1 MDAWKKIKEIED
13 EIKRTQKN
21 KATEYHIGVLKSKIA
36 KLRRE
41 ALGLKARKGK
51 GAGFDIKKQ
60 GDATVVIVGLPS
72 VGKSTLLTKIT
83 NAESKVA
90 AYRFTTVTCIPGMME
105 YRGANIQ
112 ILDLP
117 GLIKGAKEGKGR
129 GREVISVVRNAD
141 LILILLDA
149 IGIRDYKIIEHELGG
164 FGIRLNRNP
173 PDVVIK
179 KLPVGGVKITCSR
192 KMKKV
197 SENEI
202 RAVLN
207 EYRVFN
213 ATVLLR
219 QDITVD
225 ELIDVLEGNRVYI
238 PALVAVNKA
247 DLLNKEAKIPSGAIA
262 ISAENEKNL
271 DKLKGMIFEK
281 LGLIRIFTKK
291 QREGA
296 DLKEPLIVKKGS
308 TIGEVCE
315 KLHRDLKKE
324 FRYAMVWGKSVK
336 HQPQRVGLE
345 HVVRDGDVVMIIK
358 R

>member
-1 MDAWKKIKEIED
+1 MDAWEKIRQLEEEIR
-13 EIKRTQKN
+13 KTQKN
-21 KATEYHIGVLKSKIA
+21 KATEYHIGTLKSKIA

-41 ALGLKARKGK
+41 ALGLKAKKGK
-51 GAGFDIKKQ
+51 GAGFEIKKQ
-60 GDATVVIVGLPS
+60 GDATVVIVGMPS

-83 NAESKVA
+83 SAQSKIA
-90 AYRFTTVTCIPGMME
+90 AYEFTTVSCIPGMME
-105 YRGANIQ
+105 YRGADIQ

-129 GREVISVVRNAD
+129 GREVISVVRSAD
-141 LILILLDA
+141 LILIILDA
-149 IGIRDYKIIEHELGG
+149 TRMGDYDIIEHELEG
-164 FGIRLNRNP
+164 FGIRMNRNP
-173 PDVVIK
+173 PDIVIK
-179 KLPVGGVKITCSR
+179 KIATGGLALTYSR
-192 KMKKV
+192 KPKKI

-207 EYRVFN
+207 EYRIFN
-213 ATVLLR
+213 ANVLLR

-238 PALVAVNKA
+238 PALITINKV
-247 DLLNKEAKIPSGAIA
+247 DLVRDKSKLPKDAIP
-262 ISAENEKNL
+262 ISAENEENL
-271 DKLKGMIFEK
+271 DVLKEKIYEK
-281 LGLIRIFTKK
+281 LGLIRVFTKK

-296 DLKEPLIVKKGS
+296 DLEEPLILRRGDSVRDL
-308 TIGEVCE
+308 CDR
-315 KLHRDLKKE
+315 LHRDLKKE

-345 HVVRDGDVVMIIK
+345 HVLAEGDVVMIVK

>member
-1 MDAWKKIKEIED
+1 MGAED
-13 EIKRTQKN
+13 EIKRLEEEIRKTQKN
-21 KATEYHIGVLKSKIA
+21 KATEFHIGVLKSKIA

-41 ALGLKARKGK
+41 ALGLKSRKGK

-60 GDATVVIVGLPS
+60 GDATVVIVGMPS
-72 VGKSTLLTKIT
+72 VGKSTLLTKLT
-83 NAESKVA
+83 NAQSKVA
-90 AYRFTTVTCIPGMME
+90 AYEFTTLTCIPGMME
-105 YRGANIQ
+105 YRGADIQ

-129 GREVISVVRNAD
+129 GREVISVVRSAD

-149 IGIRDYKIIEHELGG
+149 TRIGDYEMIESELEG
-164 FGIRLNRNP
+164 FGIRMNKTP

-179 KLPVGGVKITCSR
+179 KIVVGGLTITYSR
-192 KMKKV
+192 KPKKI

-202 RAVLN
+202 KAVLN
-207 EYRVFN
+207 EYRIFN
-213 ATVLLR
+213 ANVLLR

-238 PALVAVNKA
+238 PAVVAVNKV
-247 DLLNKEAKIPSGAIA
+247 DLIDDKTKLPKGAIP
-262 ISAENEKNL
+262 ISAENNENL
-271 DKLKGMIFEK
+271 NVLREEIYER
-281 LGLIRIFTKK
+281 LGLMRVFTKK

-296 DLKEPLIVKKGS
+296 DLEEPLILRRGDTVG
-308 TIGEVCE
+308 IMCE
-315 KLHRDLKKE
+315 RLHRDLKKE

-336 HQPQRVGLE
+336 HQPQRVGLD
-345 HVVRDGDVVMIIK
+345 HVLAEGDIIMVIK

>member
-1 MDAWKKIKEIED
+1 MDAWEKIRQLEE
-13 EIKRTQKN
+13 EIKKTQKN

-36 KLRRE
+36 KLRRD

-60 GDATVVIVGLPS
+60 GDATVVIVGMPS

-83 NAESKVA
+83 SARSKVA
-90 AYRFTTVTCIPGMME
+90 AYEFTTVNCIPGMME
-105 YRGANIQ
+105 YKGADIQ

-129 GREVISVVRNAD
+129 GREVISVVRSAD

-149 IGIRDYKIIEHELGG
+149 AKLEDYKIIEHELEG
-164 FGIRLNRNP
+164 FGIRMNKNP

-179 KLPVGGVKITCSR
+179 KLSTGGLTLTYSR
-192 KMKKV
+192 KPKKI
-197 SENEI
+197 SENEM

-213 ATVLLR
+213 ANVLLR
-219 QDITVD
+219 QDVTVD
-225 ELIDVLEGNRVYI
+225 ELIDVLEGNRAYI
-238 PALVAVNKA
+238 PAIIAVNKV
-247 DLLNKEAKIPSGAIA
+247 DLLRDKSKLPKNSIP
-262 ISAENEKNL
+262 ISAEKEENL
-271 DKLKGMIFEK
+271 DLLRDNIYEK
-281 LGLIRIFTKK
+281 LGLIRVFTKR

-296 DLKEPLIVKKGS
+296 DLEVPLILRKGD
-308 TIGEVCE
+308 TVGRLCE
-315 KLHRDLKKE
+315 KLHRALKKE

-336 HQPQRVGLE
+336 HQPQRVGLD
-345 HVVRDGDVVMIIK
+345 HVLAEGDLVMVVK

>member
-1 MDAWKKIKEIED
+1 MGAEE
-13 EIKRTQKN
+13 EIKKLEEEIHKTQKN
-21 KATEYHIGVLKSKIA
+21 KATEFHIGVLKSKIA

-41 ALGLKARKGK
+41 MLGLKSRKAK

-60 GDATVVIVGLPS
+60 GDATVVIVGMPS

-83 NAESKVA
+83 NAQSKVA
-90 AYRFTTVTCIPGMME
+90 AYQFTTLTCIPGMME
-105 YRGANIQ
+105 YKGADIQ

-129 GREVISVVRNAD
+129 GREVISVARNAD

-149 IGIRDYKIIEHELGG
+149 TNIEDYEIIESELEG
-164 FGIRLNRNP
+164 FGIRLNKTP

-179 KLPVGGVKITCSR
+179 KLVVGGLTITYSR
-192 KMKKV
+192 KPKKI

-202 RAVLN
+202 KAVLN

-213 ATVLLR
+213 ANVLLR
-219 QDITVD
+219 QDVTVD
-225 ELIDVLEGNRVYI
+225 ELIDVLEGNRMYI
-238 PALVAVNKA
+238 PAIIAVNKM
-247 DLLNKEAKIPSGAIA
+247 DLAKEKSKLPKGAIP
-262 ISAENEKNL
+262 ISADQEKNL
-271 DKLKGMIFEK
+271 DVLREQIYDK
-281 LGLIRIFTKK
+281 LGLMRVFTKK

-296 DLKEPLIVKKGS
+296 DLEEPLILRKGD
-308 TIGEVCE
+308 TVGKLCQ
-315 KLHRDLKKE
+315 KLHRTLKKE

-336 HQPQRVGLE
+336 HQPQRVGLD
-345 HVVRDGDVVMIIK
+345 HVLAEEDIVMVIK

>member
-1 MDAWKKIKEIED
+1 MDAWSRIKELEE
-13 EIKRTQKN
+13 EIHRTQKN

-41 ALGLKARKGK
+41 ALGLKAKKGK

-60 GDATVVIVGLPS
+60 GDATVVIVGMPS

-90 AYRFTTVTCIPGMME
+90 AYQFTTVTCIPGMME
-105 YRGANIQ
+105 YKGAQIQ

-129 GREVISVVRNAD
+129 GREVISVVRSAD

-149 IGIRDYKIIEHELGG
+149 TSIDDYGVIEHELEG
-164 FGIRLNRNP
+164 FGIRMNKSP

-179 KLPVGGVKITCSR
+179 KIAAGGVTITYSRKPKKIT
-192 KMKKV
+192 
-197 SENEI
+197 ENEI
-202 RAVLN
+202 RGVLN

-213 ATVLLR
+213 ANILLR
-219 QDITVD
+219 QDVTLD
-225 ELIDVLEGNRVYI
+225 ELIDVLEGNRMYI
-238 PALVAVNKA
+238 PALIVVNKA
-247 DLLNKEAKIPSGAIA
+247 DLLKKGAKLPPDYIA
-262 ISAENEKNL
+262 ISAENEENL
-271 DKLKGMIFEK
+271 DLLKEMVFEK

-296 DLKEPLIVKKGS
+296 DLEEPLIVKKDS

-345 HVVRDGDVVMIIK
+345 HVVKDGDVVMIIK

>member
-1 MDAWKKIKEIED
+1 MYVWEKIRELEEEIR
-13 EIKRTQKN
+13 KTQKN

-51 GAGFDIKKQ
+51 GTGFDVKKE
-60 GDATVVIVGLPS
+60 GDATVVIVGMPS

-83 NAESKVA
+83 NARSKIA
-90 AYRFTTVTCIPGMME
+90 AYEFTTVNCIPGMME
-105 YRGANIQ
+105 YKGARIQ

-117 GLIKGAKEGKGR
+117 GLIKGAKEGRGR
-129 GREVISVVRNAD
+129 GREVISVVRSAD

-149 IGIRDYKIIEHELGG
+149 MKTDDYEIIEHELEG
-164 FGIRLNRNP
+164 FGIRMNKSP
-173 PDVVIK
+173 PDIVIK
-179 KLPVGGVKITCSR
+179 KLPAGGLMLTCS
-192 KMKKV
+192 KKLKRI

-207 EYRVFN
+207 EYRIFN
-213 ATVLLR
+213 ANVLLR
-219 QDITVD
+219 QDVTVD

-238 PALVAVNKA
+238 PAIVAVNKA
-247 DLLNKEAKIPSGAIA
+247 DLLDRKARIPRDALA
-262 ISAENEKNL
+262 ISAEKGENL
-271 DKLKGMIFEK
+271 DILREQIYEK
-281 LGLIRIFTKK
+281 LGLMRVFTKK
-291 QREGA
+291 QKEGA
-296 DLKEPLIVKKGS
+296 DLEEPLIMRRGDTVGDL
-308 TIGEVCE
+308 CQ

-336 HQPQRVGLE
+336 HQPQRVGIE
-345 HVVRDGDVVMIIK
+345 HKLMEGDIVMVIK

>member
-1 MDAWKKIKEIED
+1 MDAWEQIRKLEEEIR
-13 EIKRTQKN
+13 KTQKN
-21 KATEYHIGVLKSKIA
+21 KATEFHIGVLKSKIA

-41 ALGLKARKGK
+41 ALGLKARKGR

-83 NAESKVA
+83 NAESKIA
-90 AYRFTTVTCIPGMME
+90 AYEFTTLTCIPGMME
-105 YRGANIQ
+105 YKGASIQ

-129 GREVISVVRNAD
+129 GREVVSVVRSSD

-149 IGIRDYKIIEHELGG
+149 TKIEDYGIIEQELEG
-164 FGIRLNRNP
+164 FGIRLNKRP
-173 PDVVIK
+173 PDIVIK
-179 KLPVGGVKITCSR
+179 KLPVGGVSITYSR
-192 KMKKV
+192 KMKNI

-207 EYRVFN
+207 EYRIFN
-213 ATVLLR
+213 AGVLLR

-225 ELIDVLEGNRVYI
+225 ELIDYLEGNRVYI
-238 PALVAVNKA
+238 PVVVIVNKV
-247 DLLNKEAKIPSGAIA
+247 DLLKDKSWLPKEAMA
-262 ISAENEKNL
+262 ISAENDENL
-271 DKLKGMIFEK
+271 DVLKEKIFEK
-281 LGLIRIFTKK
+281 LELIRIFTKK
-291 QREGA
+291 QREGV
-296 DLKEPLIVKKGS
+296 DLEEPLIVKKGS
-308 TIGEVCE
+308 TVGEVCE

-345 HVVRDGDVVMIIK
+345 HIVMDGDVIMIVK

>member
-1 MDAWKKIKEIED
+1 MTPEEEIRKIEEEIR
-13 EIKRTQKN
+13 KTQKN
-21 KATEYHIGVLKSKIA
+21 KATEFHLGQLKAKIA

-41 ALGLKARKGK
+41 ALGLKAKKGK

-60 GDATVVIVGLPS
+60 GDATVVIVGMPS
-72 VGKSTLLTKIT
+72 VGKSTLLSKIT
-83 NAESKVA
+83 NAESKAA
-90 AYRFTTVTCIPGMME
+90 AYEFTTITCIPGMLE
-105 YRGANIQ
+105 HRGAQIQ

-129 GREVISVVRNAD
+129 GREVISVSRGAD

-149 IGIRDYKIIEHELGG
+149 TKSDEYEIIVHELEG
-164 FGIRLNRNP
+164 FGIRMNKNP
-173 PDVVIK
+173 PDVVIR
-179 KLPVGGVKITCSR
+179 KLVGGGLTITASR
-192 KMKKV
+192 KLKKI
-197 SENEI
+197 SMNEI
-202 RAVLN
+202 KAVMN

-213 ATVLLR
+213 ANVLIR
-219 QDITVD
+219 EDITVD

-238 PALVAVNKA
+238 PVIVVVNKV
-247 DLLNKEAKIPSGAIA
+247 DLLADKTKIPKDFIR
-262 ISAENEKNL
+262 ISAENEENL
-271 DKLKGMIFEK
+271 DFLKDQIYEK
-281 LGLIRIFTKK
+281 LQLMRIFTKR

-296 DLKEPLIVKKGS
+296 DLEVPLIMVRGAS
-308 TIGEVCE
+308 VGDVCA

-345 HVVRDGDVVMIIK
+345 HKLADGDLVMIIK